1 MVANHPEKKH
11 ALFLLMETCL
21 KKMQTRLKKLV
32 DVTRRPSRYG
42 ALDVSLSLFWG
53 GIYVSFEKYC

>member
-1 MVANHPEKKH
+1 MVANHPEKRP
-11 ALFLLMETCL
+11 ALFLFMETCL

-32 DVTRRPSRYG
+32 DVTRRPSTVLEMFHFHFFG
-42 ALDVSLSLFWG
+42 G